1 MTATPCPCCGTPTPD
16 AYVCQR
22 CGSALAGALR
32 EAAGHAEDAPTVVAR
47 LTRYGGAGGGARAA
61 EPEAATVTPANRR
74 NPVTA
79 FGWAASVER
88 PRAGAL
94 IAEPMPYDPDAADR
108 LDAIT
113 NTIGTWARDL
123 GTDAT
128 NLAEAARWLADHVD
142 WLRHGP
148 AGAEAFTELH
158 DACADLRRLVD
169 SPATDRLVGVCDCSR
184 VLYAMPWHTAVEC
197 PAPCG
202 ARWAVADGLA
212 ILRRHVDDRLFTAAE
227 AAPLAVRLVSEER
240 STEQVRKL
248 INKWGERGELAAK
261 GGVWREPNAAEL
273 KKDRDHPMVAERL
286 YRFGDVAER
295 LARTQ
300 RREPRDREGAA
311 A

>member
-1 MTATPCPCCGTPTPD
+1 MTATPCPCCGTPTAD

-47 LTRYGGAGGGARAA
+47 LTRYGGAGGGARATEA
-61 EPEAATVTPANRR
+61 EAAAVTPANRR

-94 IAEPMPYDPDAADR
+94 IAEPMPYDPDAALR
-108 LDAIT
+108 LDAFE
-113 NTIGTWARDL
+113 NAVGTWARDL
-123 GTDAT
+123 GSDA
-128 NLAEAARWLADHVD
+128 AGMVEAARWLAAHADE
-142 WLRHGP
+142 LRQHP
-148 AGAEAFTELH
+148 AAAEAFKDLH

-197 PAPCG
+197 PPPCG

-212 ILRRHVDDRLFTAAE
+212 ILRKHVDDRLFTAAE

-248 INKWGERGELAAK
+248 INKWGERGELASK

-273 KKDRDHPMVAERL
+273 KEDPDHPMVAVPL
-286 YRFGDVAER
+286 YRFGDVATR
-295 LARTQ
+295 LAQTP
-300 RREPRDREGAA
+300 RRERRSEGAA